1 MNSFFN
7 QIYWVAKVIQS
18 LYTEINTIHPNV
30 IIPTLFPIL
39 PIFSPP
45 FIHLLYCII
54 SNSKSHIA
62 SIRFHLAYA
71 FVKAFWIFPCTLS
84 NAFFCFF
91 VVASCWPFCGNTRP
105 LSHQCLWSRFWRPI
119 RAQPPFQDPYWA
131 GLPFFFFTVDFFK
144 PRWDVLF
151 SLQVIVASSGFR
163 ISKEND
169 SWFDIIVLFF
179 VLFFLFHVHSNET
192 DVEISR

>member
-18 LYTEINTIHPNV
+18 LYTEINTVHPNV

-62 SIRFHLAYA
+62 SIRSHLAYA

-119 RAQPPFQDPYWA
+119 RAQPPFQDSYLA
-131 GLPFFFFTVDFFK
+131 GLLFFFSPSISSNREETFFSFYKSSLRLPDFGYRK
-144 PRWDVLF
+144 RTILGLILLF
-151 SLQVIVASSGFR
+151 Y
-163 ISKEND
+163 
-169 SWFDIIVLFF
+169 
-179 VLFFLFHVHSNET
+179 FLFYFSFFT
-192 DVEISR
+192 FIQTKLT